1 MKRILLLLFF
11 LTATL
16 GFAQVGVNTT
26 NPDPSSMLDIS
37 ATNKGVLVPR
47 VSLANVTTT
56 MLDGTNTAATGLL
69 IWNTNAA
76 TVGGNG
82 VGFYYFNG
90 TQWMPITQSGTADH
104 DWYEVGTTTA
114 PNAITDKMFHTGNV
128 AIGKNTIT
136 ADNPKLSIE
145 ESGPGS
151 IFPLRIF
158 SLKDAS
164 TSTTSHTGA
173 HIEMAATSSASEYG
187 ILVEHTNPN
196 APLKYGVTSSVLN
209 GSGTNSAFEGR
220 VSGTGFNSG
229 TGILIQNSGSPSSGL
244 QTGFLVGFEQA
255 TTAFTRGLHNQFLS
269 NNLASDTGSK
279 YGIYNEFGSSSRNI
293 GGELF
298 GSYSTFEPTLTSTTN
313 KYGSYTIIPS
323 TVGGTHYGIYS
334 DVTKGNS
341 FAGYFLG
348 RMSIGTTTFNNYILP
363 TSRGIANQIMQTDG
377 LGNVSWV
384 TPTVSTD
391 HDIYEVGGTTAPD
404 AITDN
409 KYTQGS
415 LTIGTNTAATGV
427 LDIDNATK
435 STSLDISNT
444 NTTDPI
450 GIKIELNSL
459 NSTKTGIDILL
470 DGTNPSGG
478 FSNFIHGED
487 KCINTQNS
495 AGLYQVFDGST
506 SSTVYNKMGIYNDF
520 LYTSNYQGIITGVH
534 NSIYNNSNGY
544 TYGTNNSIT
553 GFGSGNK
560 YGSYNF
566 ITSVAGGTHYGV
578 YSEVLK
584 AGSYAGYFLGNVG
597 IGTSPINNYILPP
610 SRGTNGQTM
619 QTDGSGNVSWVT
631 PTSSTD
637 HDFYEVGGT
646 TPPDNISDNMFH
658 LGDIAIGKNA
668 PDTPLDIYSTGS
680 DSSNIKNTI
689 TANTNGSEKIAIEN
703 TINGTSTDAF
713 TVIKNNIT
721 SANNGNKNGVYNI
734 FDTEGLI
741 VRGIYNVFNYTQ
753 NSVNSAG
760 FQLFGQENVFPVN
773 TGHANIGTKNTIN
786 TTSGNTQAGTQNTI
800 SAVNSEYIYGTNNTL
815 TGMKPIGTINGIN
828 STSSSPTFPGI
839 GTDNWFNPVNPNS
852 ENIGTRNAFYGAIAT
867 TNYGTKNLFTS
878 TSSLSEYG
886 IYNSFSPSNS
896 TKYGLYNIFNNT
908 STGDKYGVYN
918 LINSTAGGTHYGLY
932 SNVLKSGSYA
942 GYFVGNV
949 SIGTTALNNY
959 ILPPSRGTNG
969 QTMQTDG
976 AGNVSWVTPT
986 SSTDADWFQL
996 STTNPASTI
1005 TDNIYTQGKV
1015 SIGSSTLSNGKL
1027 NVYNSLENNS
1037 FYSENTGS
1045 PAIATSSGY
1054 FVNTGIGAH
1063 TRYGIQTNV
1072 SGGGTGQKFGVFNSI
1087 NTSSTDWQAGV
1098 SNFMSGSN
1106 ASFVYGCRNDI
1117 STTGSAAQ
1125 QQFGVYNDF
1134 STISDS
1140 QIMGVYNFNGSNG
1153 NGTHYGTHNRILGNG
1168 NGLKY
1173 GTYNF
1178 IIGTGTGM
1186 RYGNYNY
1193 ISGSGTNLKYG
1204 TYNLMD
1210 PLAGGTH
1217 YGLYSE
1223 ALKTG
1228 SYAGYFLGNV
1238 SIGTSAINN
1247 YILPASRGTNGQ
1259 TMQTDG
1265 SGNVTW
1271 VNPPTD
1277 TDDQTT
1283 DVFSLTGNTLN
1294 LSLQND
1300 GVATQTVD
1308 LSSLKDADW
1317 YEVGGTTPADAITD
1331 NIYTSGDVSVGKVT
1345 AATGKFDISTSTKL
1359 NTLVLDNTTASAG
1372 LKSGISNSITIQ
1384 PTNNASSAISNTIS
1398 GTAISKYGV
1407 SNSFANANPSGLLFE
1422 YGNGNYF
1429 ASTGNS
1435 SEFGSIN
1442 YFSPTANNSG
1452 QAVGLRNEIMG
1463 NNSSGTFVGV
1473 ENEVNN
1479 NTNSFQIGI
1488 DNLFNGGGTGGR
1500 YGTNNNF
1507 FGNSN
1512 GEVIGTQTNIQTT
1525 GTGSKFGE
1533 KIIINSASG
1542 GVHFGLYADVTKAGS
1557 FAGYFLGNVSVGT
1570 NITNNYVLP
1579 PSRGTNGQIMQ
1590 TDGVGNVSWVNNSAS
1605 DADWYEVG
1613 GLTPADSIL
1622 DNIFTG
1628 GDVSIGKATA
1638 ATGKVDIEAD
1648 NKAMTL
1654 VLENNNA
1661 TTGLKYGIENN
1672 ITLNSNNNYSA
1683 GISNNVSGNSAF
1695 KFGMINHFNAN
1706 NSGAAITELGY
1717 DTDFVSTGN
1726 VNFLGHHNFVF
1737 PSATN
1742 SGTIVGYQNTITG
1755 SVTGEFIGLINN
1767 NAVTTNSL
1775 KSGLIN
1781 LFSGG
1786 GTGDIIGTNND
1797 FSGSSS
1803 GEYIGT
1809 NTSITSTGA
1818 GLKYGE
1824 KIVIDNTSG
1833 GIHCGIYSDVTKAN
1847 SYAGYFLGRVSIGN
1861 TLANNYIL
1869 PASRGTNGQIMQTDG
1884 VGNVSWTNAPTADAD
1899 WYEVG
1904 GTNPANAITDNI
1916 FTSGDVSIGKNTA
1929 ATAKV
1934 DIDANTKL
1942 NTLALENLGATV
1954 GTKNGISNSVQA
1966 NANNANSSAILNAIS
1981 GLAVVKY
1988 GVNNGFLTN
1997 NLGANIAEYG
2007 TNNNFFSSGN
2017 VSMMGTNN
2025 NFAPSGTNSSLFTGV
2040 RNSLSSN
2047 NHTGLFVGLA
2057 NYISNTTISQ
2067 QYGVFNSFYGGGA
2080 GIRYGVRND
2089 MGGNSTSNIY
2099 GTYTEIT
2106 STGAGN
2112 KYGESI
2118 TIDNTSP
2125 GTHYGIYA
2133 DVTKATSYAGYF
2145 LGRVSIGSTTAD
2157 NYILP
2162 TSRGT
2167 ANQIMQTDGAGNVTW
2182 INPTTI
2188 APVGWKIAGNAGTIA
2203 GSDYIGTNDAQ
2214 DFDFR
2219 TNSILKL
2226 RLTQQGQLAFLNS
2239 GGSVFVGAG
2248 AGDVDDLTNNQNT
2261 FIGTSSGQL
2270 TTIGNLNTA
2279 IGHSSLIANVDG
2291 LGNTAVGRSALTA
2304 NVSGSNNTSIGR
2316 LSDVSVGTLTNATAV
2331 GFSATVNASNKVRLG
2346 SATVTVVE
2354 GQVPYTNPSDARF
2367 KFNVKEDV
2375 PGLDFIKKL
2384 KPVTYNFDTKK
2395 FDEHLNKN
2403 RNREEVTTE
2412 DFTKSTAIIRTGF
2425 LAQDVEKICNDL
2437 GYNFDGLHIPDAS
2450 NPTDNYGIAYSQFI
2464 MPIVKAVQ
2472 EQQVIIEN
2480 QKTELEQLKSE
2491 LEKYKSLEDRIKAL
2505 EQK

>member
-1 MKRILLLLFF
+1 MKRILPLLFF

-26 NPDPSSMLDIS
+26 IPDPSSMLDVS

-47 VSLANVTTT
+47 VSLPNVTTT

-82 VGFYYFNG
+82 VGFYFFNG
-90 TQWMPITQSGTADH
+90 TQWMPITQT
-104 DWYEVGTTTA
+104 
-114 PNAITDKMFHTGNV
+114 
-128 AIGKNTIT
+128 
-136 ADNPKLSIE
+136 
-145 ESGPGS
+145 
-151 IFPLRIF
+151 
-158 SLKDAS
+158 
-164 TSTTSHTGA
+164 
-173 HIEMAATSSASEYG
+173 ATS
-187 ILVEHTNPN
+187 
-196 APLKYGVTSSVLN
+196 
-209 GSGTNSAFEGR
+209 
-220 VSGTGFNSG
+220 
-229 TGILIQNSGSPSSGL
+229 
-244 QTGFLVGFEQA
+244 
-255 TTAFTRGLHNQFLS
+255 
-269 NNLASDTGSK
+269 
-279 YGIYNEFGSSSRNI
+279 
-293 GGELF
+293 
-298 GSYSTFEPTLTSTTN
+298 
-313 KYGSYTIIPS
+313 
-323 TVGGTHYGIYS
+323 
-334 DVTKGNS
+334 
-341 FAGYFLG
+341 
-348 RMSIGTTTFNNYILP
+348 
-363 TSRGIANQIMQTDG
+363 
-377 LGNVSWV
+377 
-384 TPTVSTD
+384 D

-450 GIKIELNSL
+450 GVKIELNSL

-520 LYTSNYQGIITGVH
+520 LYTSNYQGIITGVY

-566 ITSVAGGTHYGV
+566 ITPVAGGTHYGV

-631 PTSSTD
+631 PTVSTD
-637 HDFYEVGGT
+637 HDIYEVGSTTAPDAITDNKFTQGT
-646 TPPDNISDNMFH
+646 LTIGTNTAATGVFDIDNSTKATSVDINNTFATNPTGIDLNLTSNAAGKTGIKTQFNGTAATGTNSFIQNTDNMV
-658 LGDIAIGKNA
+658 G
-668 PDTPLDIYSTGS
+668 
-680 DSSNIKNTI
+680 
-689 TANTNGSEKIAIEN
+689 NTNRTAISNDFSGTSSSISTSITGLKNDFKSTSNYYAILYGVNNSFASTTNAWNYGMSNTFTNGGSTPSFGVVN
-703 TINGTSTDAF
+703 SFNGTSTGNA
-713 TVIKNNIT
+713 TGILNSSNNYIGQIT
-721 SANNGNKNGVYNI
+721 
-734 FDTEGLI
+734 
-741 VRGIYNVFNYTQ
+741 GI
-753 NSVNSAG
+753 
-760 FQLFGQENVFPVN
+760 
-773 TGHANIGTKNTIN
+773 
-786 TTSGNTQAGTQNTI
+786 
-800 SAVNSEYIYGTNNTL
+800 
-815 TGMKPIGTINGIN
+815 
-828 STSSSPTFPGI
+828 
-839 GTDNWFNPVNPNS
+839 D
-852 ENIGTRNAFYGAIAT
+852 
-867 TNYGTKNLFTS
+867 
-878 TSSLSEYG
+878 
-886 IYNSFSPSNS
+886 NSFSGTGNGIHYGVSNIL
-896 TKYGLYNIFNNT
+896 TGT
-908 STGDKYGVYN
+908 GTGDKYGTYN
-918 LINSTAGGTHYGLY
+918 YIPTSAGGVQYGVY
-932 SNVLKSGSYA
+932 SDVLKSGSYA

-949 SIGTTALNNY
+949 SIGTSALNNY
-959 ILPPSRGTNG
+959 ILPSSRGTAN
-969 QTMQTDG
+969 QIMQTDG
-976 AGNVSWVTPT
+976 
-986 SSTDADWFQL
+986 L
-996 STTNPASTI
+996 
-1005 TDNIYTQGKV
+1005 
-1015 SIGSSTLSNGKL
+1015 
-1027 NVYNSLENNS
+1027 
-1037 FYSENTGS
+1037 
-1045 PAIATSSGY
+1045 
-1054 FVNTGIGAH
+1054 
-1063 TRYGIQTNV
+1063 
-1072 SGGGTGQKFGVFNSI
+1072 
-1087 NTSSTDWQAGV
+1087 
-1098 SNFMSGSN
+1098 
-1106 ASFVYGCRNDI
+1106 
-1117 STTGSAAQ
+1117 
-1125 QQFGVYNDF
+1125 
-1134 STISDS
+1134 
-1140 QIMGVYNFNGSNG
+1140 
-1153 NGTHYGTHNRILGNG
+1153 
-1168 NGLKY
+1168 
-1173 GTYNF
+1173 
-1178 IIGTGTGM
+1178 
-1186 RYGNYNY
+1186 
-1193 ISGSGTNLKYG
+1193 
-1204 TYNLMD
+1204 
-1210 PLAGGTH
+1210 
-1217 YGLYSE
+1217 
-1223 ALKTG
+1223 
-1228 SYAGYFLGNV
+1228 
-1238 SIGTSAINN
+1238 
-1247 YILPASRGTNGQ
+1247 
-1259 TMQTDG
+1259 
-1265 SGNVTW
+1265 GNVTW

-1308 LSSLKDADW
+1308 LSPLKDHDWYEIGGTIQPDAITDNKYTLGNVTIGSNSLATGIFDVDNSSKPISLDVTNSYTTSPTGIDVKLNSASSSKVGLNIDFKGTNTSSISSFINNRDECVTSSNFFGIYQAFVGSNTSTSNGTVGIRNWFATSSGYQGSITGTSNEIFNNLNGIHYGNYNYLTGTGIGAKYGTYNFIDNSAGGTHYGLYSEVLKAGSYAGYFLGRVSIGTTLANNYILPGGRGANGQIMQTDGSGNVSWVNPVDTDTDNQQIDVLGLVGDTLTISLQDDAVATQTLSLSAIDNQATDVFSLTGTTLNLSLQNDGVATQTVDLSSLKDADW
-1317 YEVGGTTPADAITD
+1317 YEVGGTNSPDAITD
-1331 NIYTSGDVSVGKVT
+1331 NKFTLGDISIGKITAASGKLDVDAALKNITTSFTSNNTTTGSKWGILNNVTLDTTNPNSYGIANSVSGNAGFKYGIYNTLSGAVTGTTSEYALVNNHNSSGNVNGFGVYNSFNPAATNSGSYTGLYNETSGT
-1345 AATGKFDISTSTKL
+1345 NHTGAFTGVNNIASNTSANPIT
-1359 NTLVLDNTTASAG
+1359 
-1372 LKSGISNSITIQ
+1372 GISNTLSGLGTGIRTGI
-1384 PTNNASSAISNTIS
+1384 NNNISGGLIGNSYGVNNTITS
-1398 GTAISKYGV
+1398 VGGTKYGIYSNLNAPGVKYGV
-1407 SNSFANANPSGLLFE
+1407 YNDLISSAGSGPVSYGVYNKVTNPGGSLGSHYGIYNEMLAFDNQYGTYTTMPSVTNYPQ
-1422 YGNGNYF
+1422 YGNYVTI
-1429 ASTGNS
+1429 A
-1435 SEFGSIN
+1435 
-1442 YFSPTANNSG
+1442 
-1452 QAVGLRNEIMG
+1452 
-1463 NNSSGTFVGV
+1463 
-1473 ENEVNN
+1473 
-1479 NTNSFQIGI
+1479 
-1488 DNLFNGGGTGGR
+1488 GGGTGNR
-1500 YGTNNNF
+1500 YGFYSTISSF
-1507 FGNSN
+1507 AG
-1512 GEVIGTQTNIQTT
+1512 GTHYGIY
-1525 GTGSKFGE
+1525 S
-1533 KIIINSASG
+1533 
-1542 GVHFGLYADVTKAGS
+1542 DVTKAGS
-1557 FAGYFLGNVSVGT
+1557 YAGYFLGNVSIGT
-1570 NITNNYVLP
+1570 SIGNEYILP
-1579 PSRGTNGQIMQ
+1579 TSRGTNGQIMQ
-1590 TDGVGNVSWVNNSAS
+1590 TDGSGNVSWVNNSAS

-1648 NKAMTL
+1648 NKTSTL

-1661 TTGLKYGIENN
+1661 SSGSKSGID
-1672 ITLNSNNNYSA
+1672 NSLTA
-1683 GISNNVSGNSAF
+1683 
-1695 KFGMINHFNAN
+1695 NAN
-1706 NSGAAITELGY
+1706 NALSWGILNRISGLSSLKFGVTNSFTNNNPGASITEVGY
-1717 DTDFVSTGN
+1717 NNDYTSTGN
-1726 VNFLGHHNFVF
+1726 VNFVGHSNTIF
-1737 PSATN
+1737 PFSTN
-1742 SGTIVGYQNTITG
+1742 SGTITGYVNNVTG
-1755 SVTGEFIGLINN
+1755 SVTGEFTGFVNSN
-1767 NAVTTNSL
+1767 TVTTNSL
-1775 KSGLIN
+1775 KTGLMN
-1781 LFSGG
+1781 VFYGG
-1786 GTGDIIGTNND
+1786 GNGDTHGINNSFTGITNGEIIGVTTTIN
-1797 FSGSSS
+1797 SP
-1803 GEYIGT
+1803 GT
-1809 NTSITSTGA
+1809 
-1818 GLKYGE
+1818 GLKFGE
-1824 KIVIDNTSG
+1824 RIIIDNTSG

-1884 VGNVSWTNAPTADAD
+1884 AGNVSWTNAPTADAD

-2057 NYISNTTISQ
+2057 NYISNTTNSQ

-2112 KYGESI
+2112 KYGEII

-2145 LGRVSIGSTTAD
+2145 LGRVSIGTTTAD

-2219 TNSILKL
+2219 TNNVLKL

-2279 IGHSSLIANVDG
+2279 IGHSSLSANVDG
-2291 LGNTAVGRSALTA
+2291 LGNTAVGRSALAA

-2403 RNREEVTTE
+2403 RNRDEVANE

-2437 GYNFDGLHIPDAS
+2437 GYNFDGLHIPDAN

-2491 LEKYKSLEDRIKAL
+2491 LEKYKSLEERIKAL
-2505 EQK
+2505 ENK